1 MTLNYLLSP
10 TYLTRRNP
18 LIRPPHYTSEI
29 EAQVANPAG
38 LSERHKQLLTSLFG
52 DG

>member
-10 TYLTRRNP
+10 TYLARRNP
-18 LIRPPHYTSEI
+18 LIRPAHYTSEI
-29 EAQVANPAG
+29 EAQLANPDG
-38 LSERHKQLLTSLFG
+38 LCERHTKLLASLYG